1 MITACLIKQ
10 VDTADD
16 RGLENYIMSGLC
28 EMSTGSA
35 PALEASGRAV
45 EEGNNAVDFFD
56 VEGVTVGVMER
67 LMLIAFE
74 RSWRFE

>member
-1 MITACLIKQ
+1 
-10 VDTADD
+10 
-16 RGLENYIMSGLC
+16 
-28 EMSTGSA
+28 MSTGSA

-74 RSWRFE
+74 RSWRFEWRKLAKTAEGFPMTIYLIHLNVNGML